1 MIRLILIF
9 IIVTFIIAGIVDT
22 INNYIKHKSFTKS
35 EIPNSEYWWYNTPH
49 YYIMSNGEKFN
60 IAEYVT
66 WDEWKNLPKENR
78 IKTCLEI
85 ENRINSINKTNNF
98 TKITIN

>member
-1 MIRLILIF
+1 
-9 IIVTFIIAGIVDT
+9 
-22 INNYIKHKSFTKS
+22 
-35 EIPNSEYWWYNTPH
+35 
-49 YYIMSNGEKFN
+49 MSNGEKFN